1 MPTPALPNRPAAP
14 LPPPF
19 PPRGRADDA
28 AQSASALALLGRRAL
43 AAALP
48 APAPPRQG
56 QSLAAALVATGAI
69 SPAGLRALRLPDP
82 ADDAALCEALAARD
96 AIAPARLAD
105 LRARHAGIAR
115 LGPDMPPA
123 DPRLIAQFGHAEAI
137 AAGVLPG
144 WRTPRGVIVAAED
157 PARAEAARTRLEA
170 RFGPVR
176 FALATPDELRA
187 LILGAA
193 GGRLRARA
201 EARVAP
207 HESCRDLGGGKG
219 ARRAAVALM
228 LAAPVAFAAPG
239 AVLGLVIALAAAA
252 LCAMV
257 VLRAAALIAATRHEV
272 RADPPLAD
280 ADLPVVTLIV
290 PLYRETDIAARLVR
304 RLGRIDYPRAR
315 LDVILAVEACDG
327 ATHKALIR
335 AGLPGWMRVLR
346 VPDGRVRTKPR
357 ALNFAL
363 PFARGT
369 IIGVLDAEDAPARD
383 QLRRVAA
390 RFAAAPSDLGCVQG
404 VLDYYNPRTN
414 WIARC
419 FTIEYAAWFR
429 VMMPGLERLGVPL
442 PLGGTTLYLRRAAIE
457 AVDAWDAH
465 NVTEDADLGIRLALH
480 GFRTEMIATVTEEEA
495 NCRPRAW
502 VRQRTRWIKGH
513 IITWA
518 VHMRDP
524 RRLWR
529 RLGPRGFLGYQV
541 VFLGAQSQFL
551 LAPVLWSFWL
561 IALGLPHPARDLLP
575 PAALYLMLGLVILAE
590 GLALAIVV
598 RAVRA
603 TRHFGLWTAIPLLH
617 LYFPM
622 ATLAAWRAAAEALR
636 RPFHW
641 DKTSHGHFDA
651 EPAAAVATPAGFE
664 PATIRL
670 EGECSIRLSYGA
682 DGVGC
687 GPAPR
692 PSQAPSAAGRVR
704 VM

>member
-1 MPTPALPNRPAAP
+1 MPSVVPSLPRRPALPPALAGIP
-14 LPPPF
+14 A
-19 PPRGRADDA
+19 G
-28 AQSASALALLGRRAL
+28 AQVGVRASALAAAGLRAL
-43 AAALP
+43 AAGRARTPDPLQR
-48 APAPPRQG
+48 PREK
-56 QSLAAALVATGAI
+56 SLAAALVAAGAI
-69 SPAGLRALRLPDP
+69 GPAALRALRLPDP
-82 ADDAALCEALAARD
+82 ADDRALCAALAAGD
-96 AIAPARLAD
+96 LIDPARLAD

-115 LGPDMPPA
+115 LGAAMPPA
-123 DPRLIAQFGHAEAI
+123 DPRLIAQFGPAEAV
-137 AAGVLPG
+137 AAGVVPG
-144 WRTPRGVIVAAED
+144 WRTPRGILVAIDD
-157 PARAEAARTRLEA
+157 PDRAEGVRARLEA

-176 FALATPDELRA
+176 FALATPDDLRD
-187 LILGAA
+187 LILGVA
-193 GGRLRARA
+193 GSRLRARA

-207 HESCRDLGGGKG
+207 QESCRDFGGSRA
-219 ARRAAVALM
+219 ARRAAAGCLLGLPLVA
-228 LAAPVAFAAPG
+228 AAPG
-239 AVLGLVIALAAAA
+239 AAFALIVALAAAA

-257 VLRAAALIAATRHEV
+257 VLRAAALLAATRHAP
-272 RADPPLAD
+272 RIDPPLGD
-280 ADLPVVTLIV
+280 AALPVVTLIV

-327 ATHKALIR
+327 ATHAALIR

-363 PFARGT
+363 PFARGE
-369 IIGVLDAEDAPARD
+369 IVGVLDAEDAPARD

-390 RFAAAPSDLGCVQG
+390 RFAAAPPDLGCVQG

-457 AVDAWDAH
+457 AVGAWDAH
-465 NVTEDADLGIRLALH
+465 NVTEDADLGIRLAVH

-524 RRLWR
+524 LRLWR
-529 RLGPRGFLGYQV
+529 RLGARGFIGYQI

-561 IALGLPHPARDLLP
+561 VALGLPHPAREVLP
-575 PAALYLMLGLVILAE
+575 PAALHGMLALVILAE
-590 GLALAIVV
+590 ALALAIAL

-603 TRHFGLWTAIPLLH
+603 TRHFGLWRAIPLMH

-622 ATLAAWRAAAEALR
+622 ATLAAWHAITEALH

-641 DKTSHGHFDA
+641 DKTSHGHFDD
-651 EPAAAVATPAGFE
+651 
-664 PATIRL
+664 
-670 EGECSIRLSYGA
+670 LSKE
-682 DGVGC
+682 DST
-687 GPAPR
+687 R
-692 PSQAPSAAGRVR
+692 H
-704 VM
+704 